1 MINKIYKIKIP
12 KKIKSF
18 YYNDIDFNIQDFV
31 LNKDI
36 TNIPGNGNLI
46 KTAINMKKT
55 VYWILTI
62 FFVLGFFTVIFF
74 FLNIPI
80 YSGIWHTHKQL
91 EIIHIFGIIASVLW
105 PITWIIF
112 LIDFFGIIF
121 VYANKK
127 IKFILNYFNKLVEEK
142 KLVSDLKKYPVIF
155 VMAFYYKNRS
165 QFKIDYPN
173 TYPAFS
179 PYFAL
184 VALGIFFDR
193 LYDYVNPNKDA

>member
-165 QFKIDYPN
+165 EFKIDYPN

>member
-121 VYANKK
+121 IYANKK

>member
-1 MINKIYKIKIP
+1 M
-12 KKIKSF
+12 
-18 YYNDIDFNIQDFV
+18 
-31 LNKDI
+31 
-36 TNIPGNGNLI
+36 
-46 KTAINMKKT
+46 
-55 VYWILTI
+55 
-62 FFVLGFFTVIFF
+62 
-74 FLNIPI
+74 
-80 YSGIWHTHKQL
+80 
-91 EIIHIFGIIASVLW
+91 
-105 PITWIIF
+105 
-112 LIDFFGIIF
+112 IDFFGIIF